1 MARVDIARRHE
12 RFDEVSPQVGTVD
25 DEALERVLREDPS
38 AALELLA
45 DMTIATDERLRARAK
60 RLARAIVLDRARA
73 GRSSARG
80 TTRLRSVP
88 ADRGGDLDVDASLDA
103 IAAARATGRAP
114 GLDELVARDWGRP
127 ELAAC
132 LLVDASGSMSG
143 ARLAAAALTAAAC
156 AWRAPAEF
164 AVLSF
169 AREVRVHRALT
180 TSVSAG
186 ALVER
191 LLALRGHG
199 VTALANALQE
209 AGRQLAPARAPRR
222 VTVLLSDCRATD
234 DVDPVPVA
242 GTLSELLVLAPADDC
257 VEAAEFA
264 ARAGARWEPMAGAAD
279 APAALA
285 RLLDG

>member
-1 MARVDIARRHE
+1 MARVDLARRHE
-12 RFDEVSPQVGTVD
+12 RFADVSPQVGTVD
-25 DEALERVLREDPS
+25 DEALQRALREDPS

-45 DMTIATDERLRARAK
+45 DLTIATDARLRAQAK
-60 RLARAIVLDRARA
+60 RLARAIVLERAKA
-73 GRSSARG
+73 GRSRARG
-80 TTRLRSVP
+80 TSRLRAVP
-88 ADRGGDLDVDASLDA
+88 ADQGGDLDVDASLDS
-103 IAAARATGRAP
+103 IAAARAVGRTP

-127 ELAAC
+127 DLAVC

-169 AREVRVHRALT
+169 ARDVRVHRALT
-180 TSVSAG
+180 APVGAG
-186 ALVER
+186 VVVER
-191 LLALRGHG
+191 LLGLRGHG
-199 VTALANALQE
+199 VTSLANALQA
-209 AGRQLAPARAPRR
+209 AGRQLGAARASRR
-222 VTVLLSDCRATD
+222 ITVLLSDCRATD

-242 GTLSELLVLAPADDC
+242 GTLDELLVLAPADDC
-257 VEAAEFA
+257 AEAGEFA
-264 ARAGARWEPMAGAAD
+264 AWVGARWEPMAGAAD

>member
-1 MARVDIARRHE
+1 
-12 RFDEVSPQVGTVD
+12 VSPRVGALD
-25 DEALERVLREDPS
+25 DEALQRALRADPS

-45 DMTIATDERLRARAK
+45 DMTIATDERLRMQAK
-60 RLARAIVLDRARA
+60 RLARAIVLDRARV
-73 GRSSARG
+73 GRSRARG
-80 TTRLRSVP
+80 TSRLRTVP
-88 ADRGGDLDVDASLDA
+88 ADSGGDLDVDASMES
-103 IAAARATGRAP
+103 IAAARAAGRSP

-127 ELAAC
+127 ELAVC

-156 AWRAPAEF
+156 AWRAPTEF
-164 AVLSF
+164 AVVSF

-180 TSVSAG
+180 APVGAG
-186 ALVER
+186 VVVER
-191 LLALRGHG
+191 LLGLRGHG
-199 VTALANALQE
+199 VTALANALRA
-209 AGRQLAPARAPRR
+209 AGNQLAPARASRR

-242 GTLSELLVLAPADDC
+242 GTLDELLVLAPADDS

-264 ARAGARWEPMAGAAD
+264 GRVGARWEPMAGAAD